1 MLIAPIVPPSTSLD
15 ELIECLRGT
24 ARTTA
29 TTTVKDIAYGMCTVG
44 AAGRIHDRAL
54 LDALDWPPTIR
65 LGIRCVYDGVLLVT
79 RAEHGI
85 AEVSTNRYFRVPF
98 RQRRRAELHIGDKVL
113 LVAHLTPGHLA
124 IYPPRALHAFFGN
137 HQRLLEA

>member
-15 ELIECLRGT
+15 ELIEGLRGT

-29 TTTVKDIAYGMCTVG
+29 TATVTDIAYGMCTVG
-44 AAGRIHDRAL
+44 AAGRIHDRTL
-54 LDALDWPPTIR
+54 FGALDWHANTR
-65 LGIRCVYDGVLLVT
+65 LGIRCVYDGVLLVA

-85 AEVSTNRYFRVPF
+85 AEVTTNCYFRVPF
-98 RQRRRAELHIGDKVL
+98 RQRRRAELHIGEKVL

-124 IYPPRALHAFFGN
+124 IYPPRALHASFRN
-137 HQRLLEA
+137 HRRLLEA